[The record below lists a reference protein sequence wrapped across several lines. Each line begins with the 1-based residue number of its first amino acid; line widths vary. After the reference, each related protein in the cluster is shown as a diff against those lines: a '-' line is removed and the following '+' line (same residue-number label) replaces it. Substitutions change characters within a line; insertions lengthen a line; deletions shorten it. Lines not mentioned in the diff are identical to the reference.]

1 MGQNAPGPSGVT
13 AFADEGVPMAL
24 RFTPRDDRFYAMF
37 SAASKNLVTG
47 AGLLREQVAAG
58 VDDRPEVASR
68 MRDTEHAGDEIT
80 HEIFSTVNSTFVTPF
95 DREDIYRL
103 AGHIDDVLDHLDA
116 AADLVVLY
124 RPAEIPAEVGAQV
137 DVLVR
142 AADLTAAAM
151 DRLKTPQ
158 ELSEYWIEINRL
170 ENEADQIYRRLL
182 ATLFSGMYEPMEVL
196 KLKDVVEELEAA
208 ADAFE
213 HLAHAVQTIA
223 AKEA

>member
-1 MGQNAPGPSGVT
+1 
-13 AFADEGVPMAL
+13 MAL
-24 RFTPRDDRFYAMF
+24 RFTPRDDRFYDMF
-37 SAASKNLVTG
+37 AASAQHLVTG
-47 AGLLREQVAAG
+47 AALLREQLAAD
-58 VDDRPEVASR
+58 VDDRPALAAR
-68 MRDTEHAGDEIT
+68 MRDTEHEGDDIT
-80 HEIFSTVNSTFVTPF
+80 HEIFRSVNATFVTPF
-95 DREDIYRL
+95 DREDIYQL
-103 AGHIDDVLDHLDA
+103 AGRIDDVLDHLDA

-124 RPAEIPAEVGAQV
+124 RPADLPAGILEQA

-142 AADLTAAAM
+142 AADVTVAAM
-151 DRLKTPQ
+151 RRLRTPQ

-170 ENEADQIYRRLL
+170 ENEADQVYRRLL
-182 ATLFSGMYEPMEVL
+182 ATLFSGMYEAMEVL

>member
-1 MGQNAPGPSGVT
+1 MLPARRTVT
-13 AFADEGVPMAL
+13 VLADEGVPMAL
-24 RFTPRDDRFYAMF
+24 RFTPRDDRFYTMF
-37 SAASKNLVTG
+37 EAAAKNLVGG
-47 AGLLREQVAAG
+47 ANLLREQVG
-58 VDDRPEVASR
+58 SRVDDRPAVAAR
-68 MRDTEHAGDEIT
+68 MRDTEHAGDDIT

-95 DREDIYRL
+95 DREDIYQL
-103 AGHIDDVLDHLDA
+103 AGRIDDILDHLDA
-116 AADLVVLY
+116 AADLIVLY
-124 RPAEIPAEVGAQV
+124 RPAELPAEVGAQV

-142 AADLTAAAM
+142 AADLTADAM
-151 DRLKTPQ
+151 ARLRSPQ
-158 ELSEYWIEINRL
+158 TLSEYWIEINRL
-170 ENEADQIYRRLL
+170 ENEADQVHRRLL